1 MSQRS
6 TMARF
11 RLLFSIPLLF
21 VAASA
26 VAAPSN
32 DVVARLQSFLR
43 DVHSLKADFTQTVE
57 HSTLPSAKQSHGT
70 VLIKRPNRF
79 RWNYV
84 APHKQVI
91 DADGRRV
98 WVYDAE
104 LEQVT
109 VKPLKTTLAS
119 SPAMLLSGQGS
130 LTDAFNIQPQARRDE
145 TDWVLLQ
152 PKTDDSQFKQIR
164 VGLDAHGI
172 RVMELTDNLGEVT
185 RIEFSNVVRNP
196 DIPDSA
202 FRFTPPPGADVIGAP
217 QSRSPSP

>member
-1 MSQRS
+1 MSQGS
-6 TMARF
+6 DMARF
-11 RLLFSIPLLF
+11 RLLFFVPLLF

-26 VAAPSN
+26 FAAPSN
-32 DVVARLQSFLR
+32 NVVTRLQSFLH
-43 DVHSLKADFTQTVE
+43 DVHSLKADFTQTIE

-91 DADGRRV
+91 DADGQRV
-98 WVYDAE
+98 WIYDAE

-130 LTDAFNIQPQARRDE
+130 LTEAFNIQPQAAQSGF
-145 TDWVLLQ
+145 DWVLLQ

-164 VGLDAHGI
+164 IGLDAHGI
-172 RVMELTDNLGEVT
+172 RVMELTDNLGQVT
-185 RIEFSNVVRNP
+185 RIEFSNVIRNP

-202 FRFTPPPGADVIGAP
+202 FKFTPPPGADVIGAP
-217 QSRSPSP
+217 QSRPPSP